1 MIKVIVGYKSK
12 NIWEMQPILLKLRA
26 LALQY
31 QGFIGFESLQ
41 GEKEKNMI
49 VEITTWDNV
58 YSWNLWESSTLRR
71 DLLKEA
77 DSLLDEQPKVKI
89 YRMAPTT
96 L

>member
-1 MIKVIVGYKSK
+1 MIKVIIGYKAK
-12 NIWEMQPILLKLRA
+12 NIWEIQPILFKLRS

-49 VEITTWDNV
+49 VEITTWDNI

-77 DSLLDEQPKVKI
+77 DELLAEEPKVKI
-89 YRMAPTT
+89 YRMVHTT